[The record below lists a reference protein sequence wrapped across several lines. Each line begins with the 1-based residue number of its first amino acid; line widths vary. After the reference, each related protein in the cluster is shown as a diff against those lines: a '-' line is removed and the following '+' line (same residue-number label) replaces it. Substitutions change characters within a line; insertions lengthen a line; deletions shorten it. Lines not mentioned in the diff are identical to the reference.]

1 MPAASAARDTLGTAR
16 GRVPGVAQW
25 DLAPGGSPAAERA
38 RLPHSAVNRRHSHTA
53 CAGWSGQRGVP
64 ASCPEPVSLFSVFC
78 FGLVFL
84 QLQPVYGDPL
94 IRRPESLCEKF
105 SHPEVP
111 PARKS
116 RPRVQVVLN
125 FFFLFAL
132 LAGFLKNYFVYI
144 PQSPPFGN
152 HQSVLRI

>member
-1 MPAASAARDTLGTAR
+1 MERAARRPSLL
-16 GRVPGVAQW
+16 PGA
-25 DLAPGGSPAAERA
+25 
-38 RLPHSAVNRRHSHTA
+38 
-53 CAGWSGQRGVP
+53 
-64 ASCPEPVSLFSVFC
+64 SVFVFRFLFWFVLVC
-78 FGLVFL
+78 FFL